1 MTYKEELYLELDIFF
16 TISIQGRITQQERR
30 SLLMSGYGFDCNCEV
45 CSLPYNLLEQ
55 DDKLRVEAF
64 NLSQTCF
71 DLKDSLSS
79 EEMSNVLRTA
89 ERWFFLRKMLG
100 YKVGYK
106 VYNNISFKE
115 SIVES

>member
-1 MTYKEELYLELDIFF
+1 MLK
-16 TISIQGRITQQERR
+16 
-30 SLLMSGYGFDCNCEV
+30 SGYGFDCNCEV
-45 CSLPYNLLEQ
+45 GSLPFNLLEQ

-79 EEMSNVLRTA
+79 EEMSNVLGTA

-106 VYNNISFKE
+106 VYNIIQKNQLSNLNIYCLFKLFSTE
-115 SIVES
+115 PV

>member
-1 MTYKEELYLELDIFF
+1 MAYKEELNSKLDIFF

-30 SLLMSGYGFDCNCEV
+30 SLLKSGYGFACNCEV
-45 CSLPYNLLEQ
+45 CSLPFNLLEQ

-100 YKVGYK
+100 YKV
-106 VYNNISFKE
+106 YNNISFKE
-115 SIVES
+115 PIGKS